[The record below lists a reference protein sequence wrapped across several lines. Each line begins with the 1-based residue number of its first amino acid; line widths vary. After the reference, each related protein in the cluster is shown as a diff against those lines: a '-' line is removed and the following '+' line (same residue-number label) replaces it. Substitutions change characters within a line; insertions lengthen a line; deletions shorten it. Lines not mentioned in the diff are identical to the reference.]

1 MRVCRKD
8 FTRYFESLSRKNNLY
23 AREGFH
29 VPHLGAHPG
38 DASEAMVLLYGSEFR
53 QRAGILAARECG
65 RPEIMSLVLEAKL
78 K

>member
-1 MRVCRKD
+1 
-8 FTRYFESLSRKNNLY
+8 
-23 AREGFH
+23 
-29 VPHLGAHPG
+29 
-38 DASEAMVLLYGSEFR
+38 MVLLYGSEFR